1 MKHIRKQLTF
11 FCSEASQQMGQAME
25 KPTAKERRP
34 NSGVKGFYALA
45 SGLGLD
51 RGTFVCPSAEIR
63 TRD

>member
-1 MKHIRKQLTF
+1 
-11 FCSEASQQMGQAME
+11 MGQAME

-51 RGTFVCPSAEIR
+51 SGTFVCPSAEIR
-63 TRD
+63 TRDRGH